1 MLEVS
6 NIFYI
11 TFVYINF
18 LLFLVDR
25 NVVFGYGRGYPYNS
39 TKAGGKLLGLVA
51 DYAPLTFNR
60 QLPDGTSLTIDDS
73 SGNISYIFSPP

>member
-25 NVVFGYGRGYPYNS
+25 NVVFGYGQGYPYNS
-39 TKAGGKLLGLVA
+39 TKAGGKLLGFVA
-51 DYAPLTFNR
+51 DYIPLAFNR
-60 QLPDGTSLTIDDS
+60 QLPDETSLTIDDS
-73 SGNISYIFSPP
+73 SSNISYIFSPP